1 MGLLIQQIQQLPILD
16 YLQKKEGTFVVED
29 TLGVGLLAAA
39 SFTKNPQDMM
49 LVATNQ
55 YASQRLYEFLLNFL
69 PEENVV
75 FFPSDELLR
84 AEALSS
90 SRELLSQRLYAL
102 GQLQDKSKRKI
113 LVTHPSA
120 LMRFLPNPKV
130 FSSSTISLKLG
141 DVIDP
146 RELKAKLLEMGYSA
160 NHRVEHSL
168 QFASRGDILDVYS
181 VSYLDP
187 IRIEFFGDEIEAI
200 RLFDVSSQESKK
212 LMDGVVILPA
222 TDLLLG
228 EEERDSFLLKLE
240 KEGDRQAKGFASY
253 APQNASLLLEE
264 VDKVLE
270 GFRHFDYR
278 PEFYKY
284 LGFAR
289 KEASSVVDYFSPSL
303 VLVASGDAFVEA
315 STRLEEE
322 ARMYYGELAAEG
334 HAISGLTPYR
344 DVSSSLGDP
353 KIRVSCE
360 SFSEKETDHRFQVH
374 HISLTGVSLSSIVP
388 TVQSYL
394 SIDNKVVLSLP
405 DAHQKETVIGLLNE
419 AKIPFE
425 ELFDKDLPE
434 GKLGITEK
442 AYSEGFEI
450 PSLSICLLSSRELF
464 RQKATS
470 SRFVARFKEATV
482 LRSYE
487 DLKPGDF
494 VVHEANGI
502 GKFLDIQTLL
512 VDGVH
517 RDYLHIEY
525 ADHQFLYVPLE
536 QFRMVRKY
544 SGREGVSPKLS
555 SLFKKDWDKKKAK
568 IRQRINELAD
578 RLIALYGSRARSE
591 GFTFPEDD
599 DLQRAFEDRFPYP
612 LTRDQEEAVN
622 AVKKD
627 MESPII
633 MDRLVCGDV
642 GFGKTEVAF
651 RAIFKAILAGKQV
664 ALLCPTT
671 LLCRQHYEVA
681 LERFSE
687 FGVRIAS
694 FSRLVPEKEQK
705 EGIEKIAK
713 GEIDLVIGTH
723 RLLSKDFVFKDL
735 GLLVIDEE
743 QRFGVEQK
751 EKIKEMSQGI
761 DVLTLSATPIPRTLQ
776 MSLVGIRPIS
786 EINTAPRSRM
796 PIQTYVT
803 PYRSDVIVE
812 LIERELARSGQ
823 VYYVNNRVESLYG
836 IAQRLSIAIPKAEI
850 GVVHGQMDKEEIEE
864 VMEKFYD
871 GQINVL
877 VCTSIVENGIDV
889 PNANMVIVE
898 NADTFGLSQ
907 LYQIKGR
914 VGRGNKIAY
923 AYLTYREKKNMNEE
937 ARKRLQAIQEFT
949 ELGSG
954 YKIAQRDLMIRGAG
968 DMLGPEQAGFIDSVG
983 LDLYIK
989 LLNEAV
995 DERRSGVTLLPP
1007 KESPVFSVDAYIPG
1021 TYASKEDKLALY
1033 QELGDATSEA
1043 KVTQFQKKMRDIYGK
1058 IPEEVS
1064 LLIAKKKVDLL
1075 SDNEEFDVVKEYS
1088 DRLDIYM
1095 SACFSN
1101 VVGIASALFDAL
1113 VPYLK
1118 DIKVSYL
1125 KKRLIIAVKKEGD
1138 WLDKVYRVM
1147 KATHKTYVS
1156 LTQSSK

>member
-1 MGLLIQQIQQLPILD
+1 MSLLLDQIRELPIVDALE
-16 YLQKKEGTFVVED
+16 KKKGTFVVEE
-29 TLGVGLLAAA
+29 TLGVGLLTAT
-39 SFTKNPQDMM
+39 SFLKNPRDMM
-49 LVATNQ
+49 IVGTNQ
-55 YASQRLYEFLLNFL
+55 YAAQRLYEFLLNFL
-69 PEENVV
+69 EEENVV

-102 GQLQDKSKRKI
+102 GQLQDRSKKKI
-113 LVTHPSA
+113 LVTHPSGA
-120 LMRFLPNPKV
+120 LRYLPTPKV
-130 FSSSTISLKLG
+130 FEENTLRLRVGETI
-141 DVIDP
+141 P
-146 RELKAKLLEMGYSA
+146 MRELKGKLLEMGYQA
-160 NHRVEHSL
+160 VNKVERSL

-181 VSYLDP
+181 VSCLDP
-187 IRIEFFGDEIEAI
+187 IRIEFFDDEIEGI
-200 RLFDVSSQESKK
+200 RLFDVSTQEKK
-212 LMDGVVILPA
+212 KEVDEVVILPA
-222 TDLLLG
+222 SDLILSK
-228 EEERDSFLLKLE
+228 EEREQCLEKLE
-240 KEGDRQAKGFASY
+240 KELTRQAKDFSLY
-253 APQNASLLLEE
+253 APKNASLLQEE
-264 VDKVLE
+264 VGRVKE
-270 GFRHFDYR
+270 GFATFDYR

-284 LGFAR
+284 FGFAK
-289 KEASSVVDYFSPSL
+289 KEVSSVIDYFSPSL
-303 VLVASGDAFVEA
+303 VLVTSKDGYEEA
-315 STRLEEE
+315 SSRLEEE
-322 ARMYYGELAAEG
+322 ARAYYGELAAEG
-334 HAISGLTPYR
+334 RVLSGLSPFR
-344 DVSSSLGDP
+344 NPSDSLGVSSN
-353 KIRVSCE
+353 RVYFE
-360 SFSEKETDHRFQVH
+360 SFSEKESDYRLAVHR
-374 HISLTGVSLSSIVP
+374 ISLSSTSLVSLLPSI
-388 TVQSYL
+388 QSYL

-405 DAHQKETVIGLLNE
+405 DPHQRDTVIALLNE
-419 AKIPFE
+419 AKIAYE
-425 ELFDKDLPE
+425 MVDGDELPS

-450 PSLSICLLSSRELF
+450 PSLGICYLSSRELF

-494 VVHEANGI
+494 VVHEVNGI

-536 QFRMVRKY
+536 QFRLVRKY

-555 SLFKKDWDKKKAK
+555 SLSKKDWDKKKAK
-568 IRQRINELAD
+568 IKQRINELAD
-578 RLIALYGSRARSE
+578 RLIALYGSRARGE
-591 GFTFPEDD
+591 GFCFPSDD
-599 DLQRAFEDRFPYP
+599 ELQAQFESRFPYP
-612 LTRDQEEAVN
+612 LTRDQEEAV
-622 AVKKD
+622 AAIKKD

-651 RAIFKAILAGKQV
+651 RAIFKAILGGKQV

-671 LLCRQHYEVA
+671 LLCRQHFEVA
-681 LERFSE
+681 SERFAE
-687 FGVRIAS
+687 FGIRIAS
-694 FSRLVPEKEQK
+694 FSRLVPEKIQK
-705 EGIEKIAK
+705 EGIEKIEK
-713 GEIDLVIGTH
+713 GEIDLAIGTH
-723 RLLSKDFVFKDL
+723 RLLSKDFHFKDL

-751 EKIKEMSQGI
+751 EKIKEMSQGV

-803 PYRSDVIVE
+803 PFRTDVVIE
-812 LIERELARSGQ
+812 LVERELARHGQ

-836 IAQRLSIAIPKAEI
+836 IAARLSSAIPGAEV
-850 GVVHGQMDKEEIEE
+850 GVVHGQMEKDEIEE
-864 VMEKFYD
+864 VMERFYD
-871 GQINVL
+871 GAINVL

-914 VGRGNKIAY
+914 VGRGNRIAY
-923 AYLTYREKKNMNEE
+923 AYLTYREKKNMNED
-937 ARKRLQAIQEFT
+937 AVKRLQAIQEFT

-995 DERRSGVTLLPP
+995 DERRTGVALLPP

-1021 TYASKEDKLALY
+1021 SYASKEDKIALY
-1033 QELGDATSEA
+1033 QELEDATSVA
-1043 KVTQFQKKMRDIYGK
+1043 QVARFQQKMRDIYGK
-1058 IPEEVS
+1058 IPEEVL

-1075 SDNEEFDVVKEYS
+1075 AEFEEFDTLKEYPN
-1088 DRLDIYM
+1088 RLDIFM
-1095 SACFSN
+1095 DACFSSAA
-1101 VVGIASALFDAL
+1101 GIASALFDSL
-1113 VPYLK
+1113 VPFLK
-1118 DIKVSYL
+1118 SVKVSYL
-1125 KKRLIIAVKKEGD
+1125 KKRLIISVKKEGD
-1138 WLDKVYRVM
+1138 WLRVVYQVM

-1156 LTQSSK
+1156 LTQTPK